1 MNAIDRLKNDR
12 DYYGDFGRR
21 YLSASDIGT
30 LLTNPREFR
39 MGMPDE
45 KPLMQ
50 GRTFHQFLLEPE
62 KVKDTETIDVTS
74 RTTKVYKQALEESGK
89 HFIMLQKEFDEA
101 KSWADA
107 MKQNIHFFENIYRE
121 DAEYEV
127 PAIGEIFGEMWKG
140 KADVV
145 LSDMLIDLKTTREL
159 DRFKYSARSYNY
171 DAQCYVY
178 QQLFDKPLVFYVID
192 KSSHQ
197 LGVFRPGEDFIRRGK
212 AKVEKAV
219 EVYRKFFSPNATED
233 VKNHY
238 VLEELD

>member
-1 MNAIDRLKNDR
+1 MNAADRLKNDE
-12 DYYGDFGRR
+12 DYYGTFGKQ
-21 YLSASDIGT
+21 YLSASDVGI
-30 LLTNPREFR
+30 LLTNPILFKASKSE
-39 MGMPDE
+39 E
-45 KPLMQ
+45 KQLSQ
-50 GRTFHQFLLEPE
+50 GRAFHQLLLEPE
-62 KVKDTETIDVTS
+62 KAESIETIDVSS
-74 RTTKVYKQALEESGK
+74 RTTKAYKQALEESGK
-89 HFIMLQKEFDEA
+89 DFILLEKELAEA
-101 KSWADA
+101 RSWADT

-121 DAEYEV
+121 DAEHEV

-178 QQLFDKPLVFYVID
+178 QQLFGKPLVFYVID

-212 AKVEKAV
+212 VKVEKAV